1 MRGLRLSSQPIK
13 IATSYT
19 FLKYKMQT
27 NIIENLSKIISKLPG
42 MGPRVAKRVVLHLAA
57 NKEKTLLPLIENL
70 LALNEKI
77 HNCETCGNLDEGRVC
92 GICNNHNRDQ
102 SVICVVE
109 EVADLWA
116 IERAENYKG
125 RYHILGGKLSAI
137 SGVSIEDLNLEKLFS
152 RLRNSEVK
160 EVIIATSATID
171 GQTTAHFLAEGLKD
185 FNVKVTRLAY
195 GIPVGSELD
204 YLDEGTISI
213 AFKTRAEF

>member
-1 MRGLRLSSQPIK
+1 
-13 IATSYT
+13 
-19 FLKYKMQT
+19 MQK
-27 NIIENLSKIISKLPG
+27 NLIENLSKIISKLPG

-70 LALNEKI
+70 QALNDKI
-77 HNCETCGNLDEGRVC
+77 HNCEICGNLDEGRVC
-92 GICNNHNRDQ
+92 GICNNNNRDQ
-102 SVICVVE
+102 NLICIVE

-125 RYHILGGKLSAI
+125 LYHILGGKLSAI
-137 SGVSIEDLNLEKLFS
+137 SGTNIEDLNLDQLFK
-152 RLRNSEVK
+152 RLKNSAAK

-171 GQTTAHFLAEGLKD
+171 GQTTAHFIAESLKD
-185 FNVKVTRLAY
+185 FSVKVTRLAY